1 MVVFVPILLY
11 ALTLLLIALYSR
23 YNGRPTMISEIYY
36 GTGRSWLMPVTLI
49 ALALSFLP
57 IMLDIGGQ
65 QWLAFLTCM
74 GLAFVGAAPAYL
86 SEGERSVHKGAAI
99 LAAVTGTLWC
109 MTMEPCVVSVA
120 TLIAVIASLADR
132 RCWLFWC
139 EVCALSSVSATVVLK
154 TLGHEQA
161 FQTLHA

>member
-1 MVVFVPILLY
+1 MMVVCPIFFY

-23 YNGRPTMISEIYY
+23 NMGRPTMISEIYY
-36 GTGRSWLMPVTLI
+36 GTGRSLLMPCLLV

-57 IMLDIGGQ
+57 VMLDLGGQ

-86 SEGERSVHKGAAI
+86 SEGEHAVHKGAAI
-99 LAAVTGTLWC
+99 MSALAGTLWC
-109 MTMEPCVVSVA
+109 MTMEPYVVAVAALMAIIA
-120 TLIAVIASLADR
+120 TLTDR

-139 EVCALSSVSATVVLK
+139 EVCAMSSVAATVVLK
-154 TLGHEQA
+154 TLGA
-161 FQTLHA
+161 

>member
-1 MVVFVPILLY
+1 MMVACPIFLY

-23 YNGRPTMISEIYY
+23 NMGRPTMISEIYY
-36 GTGRSWLMPVTLI
+36 GMGRSLLLPCLLV

-57 IMLDIGGQ
+57 VMLDLCGQ

-86 SEGERSVHKGAAI
+86 SQGDRSVHKGAAI
-99 LAAVTGTLWC
+99 LSAVAGTLWC
-109 MTMEPCVVSVA
+109 MTMEPCVVAVAALMAIIA
-120 TLIAVIASLADR
+120 TLTDR

-139 EVCALSSVSATVVLK
+139 EVCALSSVAATVVLK
-154 TLGHEQA
+154 TLGA
-161 FQTLHA
+161 

>member
-1 MVVFVPILLY
+1 MMVVCPIFLY

-23 YNGRPTMISEIYY
+23 NMGRPTMISEIYY
-36 GTGRSWLMPVTLI
+36 GMGRSLLMPCLLV

-57 IMLDIGGQ
+57 TMLDLGGQ

-86 SEGERSVHKGAAI
+86 RQCERSVHKGAAI
-99 LAAVTGTLWC
+99 LAAVAGTLWC
-109 MTMEPCVVSVA
+109 MTMEPCVVAVAALIAIIA
-120 TLIAVIASLADR
+120 TLTDR

-139 EVCALSSVSATVVLK
+139 EVCAMSSVVATVVLK
-154 TLGHEQA
+154 TLGA
-161 FQTLHA
+161 

>member
-1 MVVFVPILLY
+1 MMVVCPIFLY

-23 YNGRPTMISEIYY
+23 NMGRPTMISEIYY
-36 GTGRSWLMPVTLI
+36 GTGRSLLMPCVLV

-57 IMLDIGGQ
+57 TMLDLGGQ

-86 SEGERSVHKGAAI
+86 SQGERSVHKGAAI
-99 LAAVTGTLWC
+99 LAAVAGTLWC
-109 MTMEPCVVSVA
+109 MTMEPCVVAVAALMAIIA
-120 TLIAVIASLADR
+120 TLTDR

-139 EVCALSSVSATVVLK
+139 EVCAMSSVAATVVLK
-154 TLGHEQA
+154 TLGA
-161 FQTLHA
+161 

>member
-1 MVVFVPILLY
+1 MMVVCPIFLY

-23 YNGRPTMISEIYY
+23 NMGRPTMISEIYY
-36 GTGRSWLMPVTLI
+36 GMGRSLLLPCLLV

-57 IMLDIGGQ
+57 VMLDLCGQ

-86 SEGERSVHKGAAI
+86 SQGDRSVHKGAAI
-99 LAAVTGTLWC
+99 LAAVAGTLWC
-109 MTMEPCVVSVA
+109 MTMEPCVVAVAALMAIIA
-120 TLIAVIASLADR
+120 TLTDR

-139 EVCALSSVSATVVLK
+139 EVCAMSSVAATVALK
-154 TLGHEQA
+154 TLGA
-161 FQTLHA
+161 

>member
-23 YNGRPTMISEIYY
+23 NMGRPTMISEIYY
-36 GTGRSWLMPVTLI
+36 GTGRSLLLPCLLV

-57 IMLDIGGQ
+57 VMLDLGGQ

-99 LAAVTGTLWC
+99 MSAFAGTLWC
-109 MTMEPCVVSVA
+109 LTMEPWVVAVA
-120 TLIAVIASLADR
+120 AIIAVIASLADR

-139 EVCALSSVSATVVLK
+139 EVCAMSSVAATVVIK
-154 TLGHEQA
+154 TIA
-161 FQTLHA
+161 S

>member
-1 MVVFVPILLY
+1 MMVVCPIFLY

-23 YNGRPTMISEIYY
+23 NMGRPTMISEIYY
-36 GTGRSWLMPVTLI
+36 GMGRSLLLPCLLV

-57 IMLDIGGQ
+57 VMLDLGGQ

-86 SEGERSVHKGAAI
+86 SQGDRSVHKGAAI
-99 LAAVTGTLWC
+99 LSAVAGTLWC
-109 MTMEPCVVSVA
+109 MTMEPCVVAVAALMAIIA
-120 TLIAVIASLADR
+120 TLTDR

-139 EVCALSSVSATVVLK
+139 EVCAMSSVSVTVVLK
-154 TLGHEQA
+154 TLGA
-161 FQTLHA
+161 

>member
-1 MVVFVPILLY
+1 MMVVCPIFLY

-23 YNGRPTMISEIYY
+23 NMGRPTMISEIYY
-36 GTGRSWLMPVTLI
+36 GMGRSLLLPCLLV

-57 IMLDIGGQ
+57 VMLDLGGQ

-86 SEGERSVHKGAAI
+86 SQGDRSVHKGAAI
-99 LAAVTGTLWC
+99 LSAVAGTLWC
-109 MTMEPCVVSVA
+109 MTMEPCVVAVAAIMAIIA
-120 TLIAVIASLADR
+120 TLTDR

-139 EVCALSSVSATVVLK
+139 EVCAMSSVAVTVVLK
-154 TLGHEQA
+154 TLGA
-161 FQTLHA
+161 

>member
-1 MVVFVPILLY
+1 MMVVCPIFFY

-23 YNGRPTMISEIYY
+23 NMGRPTMISEIYY
-36 GTGRSWLMPVTLI
+36 GMGRSLLMPCLLV

-57 IMLDIGGQ
+57 TMLDLGGQ

-86 SEGERSVHKGAAI
+86 SQGERSVHKGAAI
-99 LAAVTGTLWC
+99 MSALAGTLWC
-109 MTMEPCVVSVA
+109 MTMEPCVVAVAAIMAIIA
-120 TLIAVIASLADR
+120 TLTDR

-139 EVCALSSVSATVVLK
+139 EVCAMSSVAATVVLK
-154 TLGHEQA
+154 TLGA
-161 FQTLHA
+161 

>member
-1 MVVFVPILLY
+1 MVVVVPIFLY

-23 YNGRPTMISEIYY
+23 NMGRPTMISEIYY
-36 GTGRSWLMPVTLI
+36 GTGRSWLMPVTLV
-49 ALALSFLP
+49 ALALAFLP
-57 IMLDIGGQ
+57 SMLDLGGQ

-99 LAAVTGTLWC
+99 LAAVAGTLWC
-109 MTMEPCVVSVA
+109 MTMEPCVVAVAALMAIIA
-120 TLIAVIASLADR
+120 TLTDR

-139 EVCALSSVSATVVLK
+139 EICTMTAVLATVVIK
-154 TLGHEQA
+154 TLA
-161 FQTLHA
+161 S

>member
-1 MVVFVPILLY
+1 MVVVVPIFLY
-11 ALTLLLIALYSR
+11 ALTLLSVALYSI

-36 GTGRSWLMPVTLI
+36 GTGRSLVMPVTLI

-57 IMLDIGGQ
+57 IMLDLGGQ

-86 SEGERSVHKGAAI
+86 SQGERSVHKGAAI
-99 LAAVTGTLWC
+99 LAAVAGTLWC
-109 MTMEPCVVSVA
+109 MTMEPCVVAVAALMAIIA
-120 TLIAVIASLADR
+120 TLTDR

-139 EVCALSSVSATVVLK
+139 EICTMTAVLATVMIK
-154 TLGHEQA
+154 TLAQ
-161 FQTLHA
+161 

>member
-1 MVVFVPILLY
+1 MMVVCPIFLY

-23 YNGRPTMISEIYY
+23 NMGRPTMISEIYY
-36 GTGRSWLMPVTLI
+36 GTGRSLLMPCLLV

-57 IMLDIGGQ
+57 TMLDLGGQ

-86 SEGERSVHKGAAI
+86 SQGERSVHKGAAI
-99 LAAVTGTLWC
+99 LSAVAGTLWC
-109 MTMEPCVVSVA
+109 MTMEPWVVAVAAIMAIIA
-120 TLIAVIASLADR
+120 TLTDR

-139 EVCALSSVSATVVLK
+139 EVCALSSVAATVVLK
-154 TLGHEQA
+154 TLGA
-161 FQTLHA
+161 

>member
-1 MVVFVPILLY
+1 MMVVCPIFLY

-23 YNGRPTMISEIYY
+23 NMGRPTMISEIYY
-36 GTGRSWLMPVTLI
+36 GMGRSLLLPCLLV

-57 IMLDIGGQ
+57 VMLDLGGQ

-86 SEGERSVHKGAAI
+86 SQGDRSVHKGAAI
-99 LAAVTGTLWC
+99 LSAVAGTLWC
-109 MTMEPCVVSVA
+109 MTMEPCVVAVAALMAIIA
-120 TLIAVIASLADR
+120 TLTDR

-139 EVCALSSVSATVVLK
+139 EVCAMSSVAVTVVLK
-154 TLGHEQA
+154 TLCA
-161 FQTLHA
+161 